1 LKRHRSR
8 LVFRHVSTH
17 RTLSGAF
24 QFARAFD
31 SIAWHRETVGVVRGD
46 DWPNPAITQRPDG
59 LHELDLTFSYG
70 PVIGGHLSDGRRIV
84 QQAREVI
91 QPVDE
96 MPLEIIDAE
105 REEVPE

>member
-1 LKRHRSR
+1 MTRHRSR

-17 RTLSGAF
+17 RTLSQAF

-31 SIAWHRETVGVVRGD
+31 TIAWLRETVKVVPGD
-46 DWPNPAITQRPDG
+46 DWPSPSITQRPDG

-84 QQAREVI
+84 RRARETV

-105 REEVPE
+105 REEVAE